1 MIDKIRSGKLDKL
14 LSTIRG
20 LRLMRLGLQILLL
33 VISAVLIFELNR
45 KVADK
50 YLFYHPV
57 LIFVFSAGIILLL
70 SVLSLRLFLRD
81 DERTLAGELDH
92 EYKFKDRLNTYLEL
106 RDSSHPFLP
115 SLIHESETH
124 LPHVQFIRSAH
135 LQQGSAAPLLLTS
148 ILAIALATFSYWPVS
163 TTIATRAQQHRQIKQ
178 SSQKFAKELQKI
190 QNSSK
195 TTPEIKKLTQDF
207 LKAVEHMNKPD
218 VDAAKALQKM
228 NEMNQQLKNLNEQMK
243 KQEKNAFAQNLK
255 SMKDS
260 DTKGQAG
267 KNEDQQLEKDAA
279 NLKEELEKEGL
290 QGGEEL
296 RQKMENGKLSPQD
309 MEKMKKALQQYKE
322 NKKSRDQEMAEL
334 QESLD
339 NAQKGMTGGK
349 HKVIY
354 NSQVKD
360 RDVEKSKGG
369 VEDGAG
375 TTNRDMGPDHFD
387 TKKQGP
393 RDYTED
399 RTKAKYEQLY
409 SGQREKAGKDPMFLG
424 SKWDAEKSRYV
435 RVRTFG
441 QSNEPQILGGDGST
455 AQQSEAESIVGKE
468 KIPASYRDIILRY
481 FESIEK

>member
-1 MIDKIRSGKLDKL
+1 MMND
-14 LSTIRG
+14 
-20 LRLMRLGLQILLL
+20 
-33 VISAVLIFELNR
+33 
-45 KVADK
+45 
-50 YLFYHPV
+50 
-57 LIFVFSAGIILLL
+57 
-70 SVLSLRLFLRD
+70 
-81 DERTLAGELDH
+81 TLAGELDH
-92 EYKFKDRLNTYLEL
+92 DYKFKDRLNTYLEL
-106 RDSSHPFLP
+106 RDTSHPFLP

-124 LPHVQFIRSAH
+124 LPHVQFIRSAQ

-148 ILAIALATFSYWPVS
+148 ILAIALATFSYWPIS
-163 TTIATRAQQHRQIKQ
+163 ATTATRAQQHRQIKQ

-190 QNSSK
+190 QNSSNV
-195 TTPEIKKLTQDF
+195 TPEIKKLTQDF

-228 NEMNQQLKNLNEQMK
+228 NEMNQQLKKLDEQMK

-260 DTKGQAG
+260 DTKGPAE
-267 KNEDQQLEKDAA
+267 KNQDEQLEKEAA

-296 RQKMENGKLSPQD
+296 RQKMENGKLPPQD

-322 NKKSRDQEMAEL
+322 NKKSRDQQMAEL

-354 NSQVKD
+354 NSQIKD

-369 VEDGAG
+369 VEDGPG
-375 TTNRDMGPDHFD
+375 TTNKDMGPDHFD
-387 TKKQGP
+387 TKKQGTS
-393 RDYTED
+393 DYTED

-409 SGQREKAGKDPMFLG
+409 SGQREKVGKDPMFLG
-424 SKWDAEKSRYV
+424 SKWDTEKSRYV

-481 FESIEK
+481 FESIER

>member
-1 MIDKIRSGKLDKL
+1 MIDKMRSEKIDKL

-20 LRLMRLGLQILLL
+20 LRLIRLGLQILLL
-33 VISAVLIFELNR
+33 AISAVLIFELNR
-45 KVADK
+45 KAADK
-50 YLFYHPV
+50 YLFYHPI

-92 EYKFKDRLNTYLEL
+92 DYKFKDRLNTYLEL
-106 RDSSHPFLP
+106 RDTSHPFLP
-115 SLIHESETH
+115 ALIQESETH
-124 LPHVQFIRSAH
+124 LPHVQFLRSAQ
-135 LQQGSAAPLLLTS
+135 LQQGSAPPLLLTA
-148 ILAIALATFSYWPVS
+148 ILAIALATFSYWPIS
-163 TTIATRAQQHRQIKQ
+163 ATTSAPEQQRQIKQ
-178 SSQKFAKELQKI
+178 SSQKFSKELQKI
-190 QNSSK
+190 QNSSNV
-195 TTPEIKKLTQDF
+195 TPEIKKLTQDF
-207 LKAVEHMNKPD
+207 LKAVEHMDKPD

-228 NEMNQQLKNLNEQMK
+228 NEMNQQLKNLDEQMK

-267 KNEDQQLEKDAA
+267 KNQDKQLEKEAD

-309 MEKMKKALQQYKE
+309 MEKMKKAMQQYQE
-322 NKKSRDQEMAEL
+322 NKKSRDQQMAEL

-369 VEDGAG
+369 VEDGPG
-375 TTNRDMGPDHFD
+375 TTNKDMGPQHFD

-393 RDYTED
+393 SDYTED
-399 RTKAKYEQLY
+399 RTKAKYEQIY
-409 SGQREKAGKDPMFLG
+409 SGQREKVGKDPMFLG

-455 AQQSEAESIVGKE
+455 AQQTEAESIVGKE
-468 KIPASYRDIILRY
+468 KIPAAYRDIILRY